1 MERYLVMNRRG
12 EVCFEGNI
20 EDLKEWA
27 NDDPKDRI
35 TCSRTRFNSKF
46 KVFSDRGKP
55 VQLNLS

>member
-20 EDLKEWA
+20 EDLKGWA

-35 TCSRTRFNSKF
+35 TRSRFNPKF